1 MNTIEKTYDRTQ
13 EPSSSPWRIPDWYLA
28 RG

>member
-1 MNTIEKTYDRTQ
+1 MNTIEQTDDRTQ
-13 EPSSSPWRIPDWYLA
+13 EPSSSLWRIPDWYLA